1 MSVVSYWLQY
11 APNWLLT
18 QELLKTWH
26 DEDDYWYYE
35 YKKQKD
41 QKKKIKKELMLVPWH
56 PMRIQ
61 DWCMTKDEKK
71 RTEEI
76 KRFT

>member
-1 MSVVSYWLQY
+1 
-11 APNWLLT
+11 
-18 QELLKTWH
+18 
-26 DEDDYWYYE
+26 
-35 YKKQKD
+35 
-41 QKKKIKKELMLVPWH
+41 MLVPWY
-56 PMRIQ
+56 PMRVQ

>member
-1 MSVVSYWLQY
+1 
-11 APNWLLT
+11 
-18 QELLKTWH
+18 
-26 DEDDYWYYE
+26 
-35 YKKQKD
+35 
-41 QKKKIKKELMLVPWH
+41 MLVPWH
-56 PMRIQ
+56 PMRVQ

>member
-1 MSVVSYWLQY
+1 
-11 APNWLLT
+11 
-18 QELLKTWH
+18 
-26 DEDDYWYYE
+26 
-35 YKKQKD
+35 
-41 QKKKIKKELMLVPWH
+41 MLVPWH

-76 KRFT
+76 KRFTQRKKGRLCILTCKKFHMISYIYEIDLNLVNNLFLN